1 MAQTQST
8 IGKVID
14 ILKKISYISEL
25 SRLIYELLNVTQRKE
40 ELGKLLS

>member
-1 MAQTQST
+1 MAQKQST

-25 SRLIYELLNVTQRKE
+25 SLLIYELLNIY
-40 ELGKLLS
+40 